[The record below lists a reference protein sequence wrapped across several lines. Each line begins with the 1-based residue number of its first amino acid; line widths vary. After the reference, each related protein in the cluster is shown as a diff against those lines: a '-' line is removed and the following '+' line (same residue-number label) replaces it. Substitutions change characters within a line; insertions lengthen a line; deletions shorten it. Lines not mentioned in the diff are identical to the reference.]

1 MNYLPIGCPNTRSSK
16 DNSCSMCWSNG
27 WTLKWWFCNPVESIR
42 SLDELI
48 SPFLSRLMSTVAA
61 ANIVQSRVWVVCL
74 WAFVGWC
81 LELNDCCRNSK
92 PIGWLWVFS
101 KGRHLR
107 VDESPRSRFGI
118 LWWSLWQFEGGDILH
133 SMAFLFLVLNQ
144 KWLMLLC
151 TIGFLEMIIVSELLW
166 IMTKTWW
173 FHEATTVFLQYI
185 FELNLPISYSYVSRA
200 HYFLL
205 TASTV
210 SHVWNYTAS
219 PKAIFWHLQ
228 VHLFLLLTSTASY
241 LAAHE
246 LANNHPK

>member
-1 MNYLPIGCPNTRSSK
+1 MVVLQPCRIYPIFGWAHFSFPFSPDVYCC
-16 DNSCSMCWSNG
+16 SCQHCS
-27 WTLKWWFCNPVESIR
+27 
-42 SLDELI
+42 
-48 SPFLSRLMSTVAA
+48 
-61 ANIVQSRVWVVCL
+61 SRVWVVCL

-81 LELNDCCRNSK
+81 LELNDSCRNSK

-173 FHEATTVFLQYI
+173 FHEATTVFLQNI

-228 VHLFLLLTSTASY
+228 VHLISSPHLDRIIPSSPWTSKQSSKIEY
-241 LAAHE
+241 
-246 LANNHPK
+246 